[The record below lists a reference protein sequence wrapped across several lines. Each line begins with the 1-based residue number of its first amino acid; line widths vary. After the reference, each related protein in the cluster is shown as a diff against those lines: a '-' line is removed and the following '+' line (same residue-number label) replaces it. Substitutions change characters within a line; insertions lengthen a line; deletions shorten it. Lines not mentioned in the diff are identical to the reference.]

1 MIMNDNLRMMNA
13 RLGNI
18 DTPAKPPS
26 TVEGVNDLA
35 RRINTMGGFPQQ
47 DRMIR
52 DKYRTLLRALKSSY
66 QGAWVK
72 KYYPQETGS
81 VISRTR
87 IFRRVIITAIILL
100 LRSLH

>member
-1 MIMNDNLRMMNA
+1 MNDNLRMMNA

-72 KYYPQETGS
+72 KYYPDYIEMMEG
-81 VISRTR
+81 
-87 IFRRVIITAIILL
+87 L
-100 LRSLH
+100 

>member
-1 MIMNDNLRMMNA
+1 MNDNLRMMNA

-18 DTPAKPPS
+18 DIPAKPPN

-52 DKYRTLLRALKSSY
+52 DKYRTLLRALKASY

-72 KYYPQETGS
+72 KYYSDYIETMEGE
-81 VISRTR
+81 RE
-87 IFRRVIITAIILL
+87 
-100 LRSLH
+100 